1 MGLWKLLNR
10 ILRYVM
16 PYRWLVVTTLLL
28 TLLGSILAQVN
39 ALVLDRAVDA
49 INVVNQQPQLSWKSA
64 SRILLVI
71 SAVLLGKEL
80 LAAVVNF
87 FRRYYGE
94 RMRILVSRDLSL
106 QVVKHILTFKMAF
119 FTTSGNEAGRLQSRI
134 DKGVTSTSKAVNSF
148 FIDILPLFTSAV
160 LALILMFAANFYVG
174 LVALCIVPIYFYV
187 TYIQAERMRAGRKG
201 IFDGQQAVS
210 QSILNIIESIPV
222 IKSFNREEIEHERQ
236 KYVQDSLTNLQLSTR
251 KKSYFFTGLK
261 GFLEQ
266 IGTVLVIILCSA
278 GFTIVYSMYIESLGL
293 GDIMGRD
300 SLSRVYIWE
309 AAFDL
314 IKKYPIFG
322 SGTEIQM
329 AMLDSAHN
337 TVLSWMK
344 TIGLIPTV
352 TYAFFLARRR
362 PDTKGTYSKVA
373 QIAVIASLLVSFFE
387 SFYAD
392 SMFCMSFMLFFLQP
406 GESSKTIEEPVKSS
420 PSRGRW
426 LMS

>member
-16 PYRWLVVTTLLL
+16 PYRWQVVATLLL

-148 FIDILPLFTSAV
+148 FLLF
-160 LALILMFAANFYVG
+160 
-174 LVALCIVPIYFYV
+174 
-187 TYIQAERMRAGRKG
+187 
-201 IFDGQQAVS
+201 
-210 QSILNIIESIPV
+210 
-222 IKSFNREEIEHERQ
+222 
-236 KYVQDSLTNLQLSTR
+236 
-251 KKSYFFTGLK
+251 
-261 GFLEQ
+261 
-266 IGTVLVIILCSA
+266 
-278 GFTIVYSMYIESLGL
+278 
-293 GDIMGRD
+293 
-300 SLSRVYIWE
+300 
-309 AAFDL
+309 
-314 IKKYPIFG
+314 
-322 SGTEIQM
+322 
-329 AMLDSAHN
+329 
-337 TVLSWMK
+337 
-344 TIGLIPTV
+344 
-352 TYAFFLARRR
+352 
-362 PDTKGTYSKVA
+362 
-373 QIAVIASLLVSFFE
+373 
-387 SFYAD
+387 
-392 SMFCMSFMLFFLQP
+392 
-406 GESSKTIEEPVKSS
+406 
-420 PSRGRW
+420 
-426 LMS
+426 